1 MCGLGIGLATA
12 GSGAGAGGASDVGG
26 RPVAPAHEGFKHGG
40 QLIRGRERHHVGEC
54 EGGGLNGMSMV
65 GGVG

>member
-26 RPVAPAHEGFKHGG
+26 RPVAPAHEGFEHGG
-40 QLIRGRERHHVGEC
+40 QLIRGRERHHVG
-54 EGGGLNGMSMV
+54 GM
-65 GGVG
+65 